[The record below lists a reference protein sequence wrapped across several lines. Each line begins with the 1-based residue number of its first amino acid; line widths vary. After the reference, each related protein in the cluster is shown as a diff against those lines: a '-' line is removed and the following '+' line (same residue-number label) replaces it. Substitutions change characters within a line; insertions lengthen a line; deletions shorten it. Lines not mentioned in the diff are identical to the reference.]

1 MSRNLP
7 TSELQA
13 TNWEPILHTVASY
26 TASAVKI
33 YNTASSL
40 VRFEY
45 KSIFSTTEI
54 ALADYNAGVVA
65 ANLKVVG
72 LAPDFECYLCP
83 RPAERV
89 RSPILSWTKKRQSL
103 SRENQDKLPNNFHFN
118 SSEEGTATTTTATTK
133 SGQEKY
139 K

>member
-72 LAPDFECYLCP
+72 LAPE
-83 RPAERV
+83 AH
-89 RSPILSWTKKRQSL
+89 S
-103 SRENQDKLPNNFHFN
+103 
-118 SSEEGTATTTTATTK
+118 
-133 SGQEKY
+133 
-139 K
+139 